1 MKKLLLI
8 LSTALLLSC
17 NEASNEN
24 VDRSNIREIYD
35 DEDIEYGLFEI
46 KIDDSTTI
54 FLYKDA
60 QKITMIKK

>member
-1 MKKLLLI
+1 MKKLLI
-8 LSTALLLSC
+8 IIVSTILLSC